1 MLLNTERSMRA
12 LVAGEACFSFKA
24 LGAALATLPVEP
36 TTTAG
41 HFSPW
46 RPLGMPNPYKGGAEE
61 KPA

>member
-1 MLLNTERSMRA
+1 MRA

-41 HFSPW
+41 HFFT
-46 RPLGMPNPYKGGAEE
+46 LEAFGHAESI
-61 KPA
+61 